1 MPRCPWSSFAWFH
14 IVCGRYTSDYAY
26 FTFSDT
32 IWPLLLSP
40 DFGTQ
45 MITLAEIATYER
57 SYIYLT
63 TTYNHPSC
71 LLARAKE
78 IEKFV
83 QDIPAVCARVPS
95 PIGILRLSEYLEHAL
110 GFWLRWDYVAEMNL
124 FLAISVL
131 LQRSDCT
138 PRQRNPCKPS
148 FIWKGCFWHQY
159 VWDRILLADR
169 WWAYLPSSKT
179 MSCAQCARPCKRNGL
194 EWWERWWSTISHSS
208 LQPLLSAASEF
219 NCFKAT
225 LKSSSCIAVQCP
237 YVLSVLK
244 RP

>member
-1 MPRCPWSSFAWFH
+1 M
-14 IVCGRYTSDYAY
+14 
-26 FTFSDT
+26 
-32 IWPLLLSP
+32 
-40 DFGTQ
+40 
-45 MITLAEIATYER
+45 
-57 SYIYLT
+57 YLT
-63 TTYNHPSC
+63 TTYNYPSC

-95 PIGILRLSEYLEHAL
+95 PIGILQSSEYLEHAL

-124 FLAISVL
+124 FLPSLFYFKGQIAHQDRGIHASL
-131 LQRSDCT
+131 
-138 PRQRNPCKPS
+138 PS
-148 FIWKGCFWHQY
+148 FERAVFGTNMFGIVFCWLIGGEHNVHLTRHVPC
-159 VWDRILLADR
+159 
-169 WWAYLPSSKT
+169 
-179 MSCAQCARPCKRNGL
+179 PCKRNAL
-194 EWWERWWSTISHSS
+194 EWWERWWSTISHSI